1 MAVVENLIRRADGSE
16 AKIVAREYFGAGLTR
31 SVGVDVF
38 RRANATGQW
47 TLCNDRPH
55 PDWRSMSVDEYV
67 RHGRSEM
74 LQTVS
79 LGEMLKTVT
88 ALNNPQGTFS
98 GMSPDANAGMRY
110 LPG

>member
-38 RRANATGQW
+38 RRANATSQW

-67 RHGRSEM
+67 RHGRSEK

-79 LGEMLKTVT
+79 LGEMLKTVM
-88 ALNNPQGTFS
+88 ALNNPQGS
-98 GMSPDANAGMRY
+98 LPGMSPESIAGMRY

>member
-38 RRANATGQW
+38 RRPNATSQW
-47 TLCNDRPH
+47 KLCSDRPH

-67 RHGRSEM
+67 RRGRSEM

-79 LGEMLKTVT
+79 LGEMLKTVN
-88 ALNNPQGTFS
+88 ALNNLQGTFP
-98 GMSPDANAGMRY
+98 GMSPELAS
-110 LPG
+110 

>member
-31 SVGVDVF
+31 SMGVDLF
-38 RRANATGQW
+38 RRANATSLW
-47 TLCNDRPH
+47 TLCSDRPH
-55 PDWRSMSVDEYV
+55 PGWRSMSVDEYV
-67 RHGRSEM
+67 RHGRSEK

-79 LGEMLKTVT
+79 LGEMLKTVM
-88 ALNNPQGTFS
+88 ALNNPQGSFP
-98 GMSPDANAGMRY
+98 GMSPESIAGMRY

>member
-38 RRANATGQW
+38 RRANTTSQW
-47 TLCNDRPH
+47 KLCSDRPH

-79 LGEMLKTVT
+79 AGEILKTAMV
-88 ALNNPQGTFS
+88 LNNPQGTFP
-98 GMSPDANAGMRY
+98 GMSSESIAGMRY

>member
-1 MAVVENLIRRADGSE
+1 
-16 AKIVAREYFGAGLTR
+16 
-31 SVGVDVF
+31 
-38 RRANATGQW
+38 
-47 TLCNDRPH
+47 
-55 PDWRSMSVDEYV
+55 MSVDEYV

-98 GMSPDANAGMRY
+98 GMSPEANAGMRY